1 MASPPISIEEV
12 TMRFGPVTALDRVS
26 LAVEPGSIFGLLG
39 PNGSGKSTLIRILC
53 GLLVPT
59 SGKAF
64 IEGTDV
70 ARQPRR
76 MKPVI
81 GYMSQRFSLYQ
92 DLTVGENLTFYGL
105 AYGMERGALAAARDR
120 VIELVGLGPYRRRRA
135 GLLSGGWKQR
145 LAFACA
151 LLHEPRVLF
160 LDEPTAGIDP
170 VARRQIW
177 DMLFEL
183 SLEGITLFVTT
194 HYMDEAERCSHVGY
208 VYFSKLLVSGRPE
221 ELKGLPE
228 ATPAGRRWLA
238 IEARSTGRAL
248 AVVRG
253 VEGVERATI
262 FGQTVRALV
271 EEALG
276 TERLLHALED
286 GGEADARVRPAQP
299 TLEDVFV
306 AFTERRAGGAS

>member
-1 MASPPISIEEV
+1 MALPISIDEV
-12 TMRFGPVTALDRVS
+12 TMRFGRLTALDRVS
-26 LAVEPGSIFGLLG
+26 LSIEPGSIFGLLG

-59 SGKAF
+59 SGRAL
-64 IEGTDV
+64 IDGTDM
-70 ARQPRR
+70 ARHPRR
-76 MKPVI
+76 MKPVL
-81 GYMSQRFSLYQ
+81 GYMSQRFSLYS
-92 DLTVGENLTFYGL
+92 DLTVLENLTFYGF
-105 AYGMERGALAAARDR
+105 AYGMERSALAAARER
-120 VIELVGLGPYRRRRA
+120 VIELVGLGPYVRQRA
-135 GLLSGGWKQR
+135 GRLSGGWKQR

-151 LLHEPRVLF
+151 LLHGPRILF

-183 SLEGITLFVTT
+183 AGTGVTLFVST

-208 VYFSKLLVSGRPE
+208 VYFSKLLVSDRPD

-228 ATPAGRRWLA
+228 ATPAGVRWLG
-238 IEARSTGRAL
+238 IESRQAGQAL

-253 VEGVERATI
+253 IEGVRRPTI
-262 FGQTVRALV
+262 FGQSVRALV
-271 EEALG
+271 EDAVPVERIERAL
-276 TERLLHALED
+276 AD
-286 GGEADARVRPAQP
+286 GGIADARVRPVQP

-306 AFTERRAGGAS
+306 TFAQRQSGSGP

>member
-1 MASPPISIEEV
+1 MAPPISIEQV
-12 TMRFGPVTALDRVS
+12 TMRFGRVTALEGVS
-26 LAVEPGSIFGLLG
+26 LSIEAGSIFGLLG

-64 IEGTDV
+64 IEGTDM
-70 ARQPRR
+70 ARHARR
-76 MKPVI
+76 MKPVV
-81 GYMSQRFSLYQ
+81 GYMSQRFSLYT
-92 DLTVGENLTFYGL
+92 DLTVWENLTFYGF
-105 AYGMERGALAAARDR
+105 AYGMERAALAAARER
-120 VIELVGLGPYRRRRA
+120 VTELVGLGPYVHQRA
-135 GLLSGGWKQR
+135 GRLSGGWKQR

-151 LLHEPRVLF
+151 LLHGPRIMF

-183 SLEGITLFVTT
+183 AEQGVTLFVTT

-208 VYFSKLLVSGRPE
+208 VYFAKLLLSGRPD

-228 ATPAGRRWLA
+228 ATPAGARWLA
-238 IEARSTGRAL
+238 VDCRDTGLAL
-248 AVVRG
+248 RVVRG
-253 VEGVERATI
+253 IEGVERPTI
-262 FGQTVRALV
+262 FGQSVRALV
-271 EEALG
+271 EDAVAD
-276 TERLLHALED
+276 ERLVRMLAD
-286 GGEADARVRPAQP
+286 GGIADARVRRVRP

-306 AFTERRAGGAS
+306 AFTHRQAGGTR

>member
-120 VIELVGLGPYRRRRA
+120 V
-135 GLLSGGWKQR
+135 LSGGWKQR

-306 AFTERRAGGAS
+306 AFTERPAGGAS